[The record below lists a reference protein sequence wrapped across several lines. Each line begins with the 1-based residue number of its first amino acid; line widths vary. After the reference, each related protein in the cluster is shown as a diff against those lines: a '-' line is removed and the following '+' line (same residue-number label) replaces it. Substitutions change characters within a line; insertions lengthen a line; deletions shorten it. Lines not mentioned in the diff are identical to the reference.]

1 MAKHPLCNKVEKYP
15 LEVSAH
21 GFPLLLSYGQKKTVL
36 SSFDT
41 LPLLSQK
48 KSPTFTRIETVISE
62 VIQYHN
68 SVLRV

>member
-1 MAKHPLCNKVEKYP
+1 MAKHPLCSKVEKYP

-48 KSPTFTRIETVISE
+48 RSPTFTHIETVISE